1 MSDRYGKYARPR
13 SPVYNPARASLPINL
28 NGQPLPASSY
38 EHHVHAIPTSRR
50 ELVVPPRGGSSSTTS
65 NAGTV
70 MTTYKIKADP
80 PARSNSLRDNSRTRR
95 SNTVESNARPT
106 VVTAVAQR
114 HRPVVHSGRPASPL
128 KSPYRSS
135 EEEYYA
141 IPASSSHGHG
151 HHQKRY
157 SATMD
162 NADMNRLATERET
175 NRLRVVPVREG
186 AAYTGSR
193 ARQAYPAPAVR
204 HADTVADDYGDD
216 GYGYTNPRDL
226 VQYDLNNNTSSRS
239 HSRRDSL
246 ETGTRTSRPSSITS
260 YNDIAPRPHDARER
274 GPPPTT
280 RGFDRIPRTTA
291 PWEQPPQVRMPVPGP
306 PSMEPIQR
314 PARVEPPFEEQP
326 IRRTGSHRPTSYHAE
341 SRRGPRDDYYEVR
354 DEEPRRERSHRQEPR
369 YDDAVEQRG
378 FGIRTDRPERPE
390 RPERLERADRSDRP
404 ERAERSDRSE
414 REWSD
419 RPERPER
426 SDRPDR
432 LDKPERFDRPDKL
445 NDRTEHKSSR
455 NATERS
461 DRSDDRSEHKS
472 GRDAIAAGIGLA
484 GAALGLN
491 AVKISKRDDR
501 EDREEREERRRKDYD
516 EEPRRHKGSRD
527 DTIDLGDRAP
537 KERRRRESKDRDSS
551 PPRDAPAPRDI
562 PPPPRTSPP
571 IDRDVQPPQDPSYID
586 PRNER
591 DGGSDRR
598 ERRRH
603 RSERPEASTART
615 GSDSSASPAPTRP
628 RSRAGKDA
636 GAGVPAF
643 NPKDAMDLMAMKAAL
658 NAKENEPAK
667 PAKEPSPRA
676 SLTKTPREAAEI
688 RSDLNEHRSRDSFA
702 PADNRQLRVVS
713 PPREKPEDKPVKGI
727 LRAPREKF
735 PEDPSPIREGVAPL
749 KDAKKDG
756 VPPDARWTKISR
768 KLVNPEALELG
779 KERYEARD
787 DFVIVLRV
795 LSRDE
800 VQGYAEVTQKLRA
813 AREEA
818 EEIEASN
825 ERRRARRE
833 RHERHKRE
841 RTSGER
847 SEHVERRRHGRSES
861 DTTDDDDDEDKRPK
875 MLDAPPPRK
884 GKVGGSNFEEMM
896 SGGLG
901 NAQPPAS
908 VAPSV
913 SSRGKGYD

>member
-28 NGQPLPASSY
+28 NGQPLTSSH

-50 ELVVPPRGGSSSTTS
+50 EVVVPPRGGSSSTTS

-80 PARSNSLRDNSRTRR
+80 PSRSSSLRDGSRTRR
-95 SNTVESNARPT
+95 SNTVESNIRPA
-106 VVTAVAQR
+106 VVTTVAQR

-175 NRLRVVPVREG
+175 NRLRVVPGREG
-186 AAYTGSR
+186 AAYTGTR
-193 ARQAYPAPAVR
+193 PRQAYPAPAVR

-260 YNDIAPRPHDARER
+260 YNDIAPRPYDARER

-326 IRRTGSHRPTSYHAE
+326 IRRGSSHRPTSYHAE

-378 FGIRTDRPERPE
+378 FGIRTDRPERS
-390 RPERLERADRSDRP
+390 ERLERADRSDRP

-432 LDKPERFDRPDKL
+432 LDKPERFDRPEKL
-445 NDRTEHKSSR
+445 NDRTEYKSSR

-472 GRDAIAAGIGLA
+472 SRDAIAAGIGLA

-491 AVKISKRDDR
+491 AVKNSKRDDR

-551 PPRDAPAPRDI
+551 PPPRDAPAPRDI

-598 ERRRH
+598 ERRKH
-603 RSERPEASTART
+603 RSERPEAPRT
-615 GSDSSASPAPTRP
+615 GSDSSASPAPARP

-643 NPKDAMDLMAMKAAL
+643 NPKDAMDLIAMKAAL
-658 NAKENEPAK
+658 NAKENEAAK

-676 SLTKTPREAAEI
+676 SLTETPREAAEI
-688 RSDLNEHRSRDSFA
+688 RDVNEHRSRDSFA

-713 PPREKPEDKPVKGI
+713 PPRDKPEDKPVKGI

-800 VQGYAEVTQKLRA
+800 VQGYAEVTQKLR
-813 AREEA
+813 
-818 EEIEASN
+818 
-825 ERRRARRE
+825 
-833 RHERHKRE
+833 
-841 RTSGER
+841 
-847 SEHVERRRHGRSES
+847 
-861 DTTDDDDDEDKRPK
+861 
-875 MLDAPPPRK
+875 
-884 GKVGGSNFEEMM
+884 
-896 SGGLG
+896 GLYSL
-901 NAQPPAS
+901 P
-908 VAPSV
+908 
-913 SSRGKGYD
+913 